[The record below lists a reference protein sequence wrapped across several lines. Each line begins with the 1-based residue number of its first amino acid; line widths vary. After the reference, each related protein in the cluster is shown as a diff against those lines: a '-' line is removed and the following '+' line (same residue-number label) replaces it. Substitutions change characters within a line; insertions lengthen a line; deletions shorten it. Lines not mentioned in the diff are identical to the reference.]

1 MESIRLTKDIRKNF
15 IQFMYYYANGTLPF
29 VVGHS
34 ILNDGEYVERLLE
47 IPSNFETMTAI
58 YMNNILIDEVGMV
71 VNQKHAMTRAAQFI
85 RSAFDGDYIVEPPF
99 EDWEFEK
106 HQK

>member
-1 MESIRLTKDIRKNF
+1 MEPIQLPADIRKHL

-29 VVGHS
+29 VVG
-34 ILNDGEYVERLLE
+34 ILENGEYVERFLE

-58 YMNNILIDEVGMV
+58 YINNILIDEVGMV
-71 VNQKHAMTRAAQFI
+71 VNQKYAMTRAAQFI
-85 RSAFDGDYIVEPPF
+85 RSAFDGDYIVEPPY

>member
-1 MESIRLTKDIRKNF
+1 MAQLPSDIRKQF

-34 ILNDGEYVERLLE
+34 ILNDGKYVERLLE
-47 IPSNFETMTAI
+47 IPSNFETMIAI
-58 YMNNILIDEVGMV
+58 YINNILIDDVGLV
-71 VNQKHAMTRAAQFI
+71 TNQKYVMTRAAQFI
-85 RSAFDGDYIVEPPF
+85 RTAFDVNYIVEPDF

-106 HQK
+106 HING